1 MGEDDPV
8 FAQIMDRFA
17 GGAPAPLASL
27 RNPTPLHIAMA
38 RAANVQLPKD
48 VLGASTPGM
57 LRTISISPNAPID
70 VRLDAAE
77 RAEAAGALPTEAL
90 RQLYMGVSFTEQDL
104 ANPLS
109 KAEAESG
116 PLSRAL
122 LYRTAMIQS
131 VPAAQAEPVAKA
143 LALARRGGRYPS
155 AVRVFLPVLKRI
167 PATADLLWLA
177 PEAARA
183 ALFAG
188 DTEAARGWFA
198 VLRGAAHVDKDAAAA
213 LASLVPLAKLSGSVE
228 GQGFQAADLGKW
240 WETVKSRENARA
252 LAETFFSLYDLMV
265 EPVPAEA
272 WDPLLQAAERTPVPV
287 AGAALWARLESAAR
301 NRRVGETVMFA
312 LLALGEGGPGQADA
326 FTLTRVLKALEAAG
340 FKTEAR
346 AIAIEAAVALG
357 L

>member
-1 MGEDDPV
+1 MGAFGLMEMVRSMPGV
-8 FAQIMDRFA
+8 E
-17 GGAPAPLASL
+17 APSTSL
-27 RNPTPLHIAMA
+27 GSCTL
-38 RAANVQLPKD
+38 
-48 VLGASTPGM
+48 
-57 LRTISISPNAPID
+57 
-70 VRLDAAE
+70 
-77 RAEAAGALPTEAL
+77 
-90 RQLYMGVSFTEQDL
+90 
-104 ANPLS
+104 
-109 KAEAESG
+109 
-116 PLSRAL
+116 
-122 LYRTAMIQS
+122 
-131 VPAAQAEPVAKA
+131 
-143 LALARRGGRYPS
+143 
-155 AVRVFLPVLKRI
+155 
-167 PATADLLWLA
+167 
-177 PEAARA
+177 AARA